1 MDKEKL
7 YKELGICKEV
17 YYFGEKIL
25 ESLKGRFEEID
36 SNAELNQLKVI
47 SAMQKNK
54 VNATHFMATT
64 GYGYNDEGRDNLEKV
79 YADCFHTEAALVRPQ
94 ITCGTSFILSLP
106 P

>member
-17 YYFGEKIL
+17 YDFGEKIL

-64 GYGYNDEGRDNLEKV
+64 PRSPIAESLIL
-79 YADCFHTEAALVRPQ
+79 FH
-94 ITCGTSFILSLP
+94 FLSNP
-106 P
+106 S